1 MAWEASWDD
10 MEGISYALGGIWDYL
25 GAPGMA
31 LEASVV
37 AWGRGGPVKALEAD
51 EIEGTWDD
59 LRGIWDDLAG
69 TWEGLVSI
77 WDGLEG
83 T

>member
-1 MAWEASWDD
+1 MASQASWDD

-25 GAPGMA
+25 GA
-31 LEASVV
+31 
-37 AWGRGGPVKALEAD
+37 PVKALEAD